1 MNRMKNN
8 LPIRKRN
15 RLKNFDYSSN
25 GMYFITI
32 CTKDKTNLFWSN
44 ESICVVGEDSIL
56 PQNSVRLTLFGK
68 YVDEAINYI
77 PVVYPHI
84 HLLEYVIMPNHIH
97 LILYIPNDGG
107 RMLSSPTTLATISI
121 AIGQMKRWVSRRIG
135 IPIWQRSFHDHVIRD
150 HRDYVKISKY
160 VRDNPNTW
168 KSDCFY
174 SNNHTH

>member
-1 MNRMKNN
+1 MKY
-8 LPIRKRN
+8 LP
-15 RLKNFDYSSN
+15 SE
-25 GMYFITI
+25 GVT
-32 CTKDKTNLFWSN
+32 
-44 ESICVVGEDSIL
+44 
-56 PQNSVRLTLFGK
+56 
-68 YVDEAINYI
+68 A
-77 PVVYPHI
+77 
-84 HLLEYVIMPNHIH
+84 
-97 LILYIPNDGG
+97 
-107 RMLSSPTTLATISI
+107 TLATISI